1 MKIIFKYYIILTSFF
16 FLSSFKIDENDNYRL
31 SPEVESNYN
40 FHQKV
45 LKNKKEIIVSANP
58 YATQMAKKILDA
70 GGNAAD
76 AAVTLQLVLGL
87 VEPQSSGLGGGSF
100 ALFYDQ
106 SKKKI
111 TNYSGRETAPENVSQ
126 NLFLKNNGN
135 PKKFFDAVVGGI
147 SVGVPGTLETLYQIH
162 KDFGNLSW
170 VELIDPVIKLAK
182 NGFIPPKRFK
192 EAIKKEK
199 YLWNQNINIDY
210 FNSIRENPEKRV
222 SNYEYS
228 RTLEKIAENYRDFY
242 EGKIAKAIVK
252 KVNNAKNNPGAL
264 SMSDMKNYKV
274 QKKDALC
281 IELKTN
287 IFCGPNLPS
296 SGGISIAQALL
307 LYENYG
313 FNHKESFNNLLNILE
328 FVYVERSKYLA
339 DSDFQYVNQ
348 EELIDL
354 KYLKKKFESFL
365 KQNSKSSS
373 ISFKDLLSST
383 SHFSIVDKHGN
394 VISMTSSI
402 ENTFGSRLYVEGFLL
417 NNQLT
422 DFSFLPVK
430 DKKPVKNKVE
440 GGKRPLSSMSPIIIL
455 DKNNEFLLSIGSPGG
470 TAIISYVFKTI
481 IDLVYKNVEPLNSIR
496 KGNYL
501 KKKNT
506 IILETGFFDINQM
519 KEKLLNDNERLIE
532 RRLTSGIAIIKKDGE
547 YYEGAADIRRDGTVI
562 GK

>member
-1 MKIIFKYYIILTSFF
+1 M
-16 FLSSFKIDENDNYRL
+16 
-31 SPEVESNYN
+31 
-40 FHQKV
+40 
-45 LKNKKEIIVSANP
+45 
-58 YATQMAKKILDA
+58 
-70 GGNAAD
+70 
-76 AAVTLQLVLGL
+76 
-87 VEPQSSGLGGGSF
+87 
-100 ALFYDQ
+100 
-106 SKKKI
+106 
-111 TNYSGRETAPENVSQ
+111 
-126 NLFLKNNGN
+126 
-135 PKKFFDAVVGGI
+135 
-147 SVGVPGTLETLYQIH
+147 
-162 KDFGNLSW
+162 
-170 VELIDPVIKLAK
+170 
-182 NGFIPPKRFK
+182 
-192 EAIKKEK
+192 
-199 YLWNQNINIDY
+199 
-210 FNSIRENPEKRV
+210 
-222 SNYEYS
+222 
-228 RTLEKIAENYRDFY
+228 
-242 EGKIAKAIVK
+242 
-252 KVNNAKNNPGAL
+252 
-264 SMSDMKNYKV
+264 
-274 QKKDALC
+274 
-281 IELKTN
+281 
-287 IFCGPNLPS
+287 
-296 SGGISIAQALL
+296 
-307 LYENYG
+307 
-313 FNHKESFNNLLNILE
+313 
-328 FVYVERSKYLA
+328 
-339 DSDFQYVNQ
+339 
-348 EELIDL
+348 
-354 KYLKKKFESFL
+354 

-430 DKKPVKNKVE
+430 NKKPVKNKVE